1 MATTDQETASTLDRL
16 VKAVSETW
24 NTPLDEPLHRRQR
37 FGYAFAG
44 SISWVF
50 YNFDPYWSNVL
61 ASLSG
66 GRLLLAAI
74 VMQLAL
80 GAWFA
85 GLISY
90 QDRRCSPSRF
100 FLEGLLFPG
109 VAGALLTAGS
119 PWTWLSGGSP

>member
-1 MATTDQETASTLDRL
+1 MATKDQETASTLDALDRL

-66 GRLLLAAI
+66 WLLLLAAAI
-74 VMQLAL
+74 AMQLAL
-80 GAWFA
+80 GA
-85 GLISY
+85 
-90 QDRRCSPSRF
+90 
-100 FLEGLLFPG
+100 
-109 VAGALLTAGS
+109 
-119 PWTWLSGGSP
+119 

>member
-1 MATTDQETASTLDRL
+1 MVTERPEKRPRMASTDQETAATLDRL
-16 VKAVSETW
+16 VKAVNETW
-24 NTPLDEPLHRRQR
+24 NTPLGEPLHRRQR

-66 GRLLLAAI
+66 GRLLLTAI

-100 FLEGLLFPG
+100 CICLP
-109 VAGALLTAGS
+109 VDS
-119 PWTWLSGGSP
+119 PINTGRKWT